1 MYSDSA
7 EYPAAV
13 AAAVY
18 AITIQDLSIETQKS
32 RNAASRTLTDIMSKS
47 EDKSTKVSEPR
58 VESKEVTGKIFK
70 LRVHLCDLECYCHL
84 E

>member
-18 AITIQDLSIETQKS
+18 AITIQDSSNETQET
-32 RNAASRTLTDIMSKS
+32 RNAASRTLTNIMIKS
-47 EDKSTKVSEPR
+47 EDKSTKVSEPH
-58 VESKEVTGKIFK
+58 VELKEVTGESFK
-70 LRVHLCDLECYCHL
+70 LRVHLCDLEYYCHL
-84 E
+84 K

>member
-18 AITIQDLSIETQKS
+18 AITIRDSSMDTQDKDDP
-32 RNAASRTLTDIMSKS
+32 ASRILTTIRSRS
-47 EDKSTKVSEPR
+47 EGTTFLLKVH
-58 VESKEVTGKIFK
+58 VT
-70 LRVHLCDLECYCHL
+70 
-84 E
+84 